1 MVFLTLVQS
10 TISLYLFDIRGEEA
24 LSRRFDRVSVLVLI
38 PGYVILN
45 VLLAWVAAV
54 QPCHLIAPILV

>member
-24 LSRRFDRVSVLVLI
+24 LSRRFDRVSILVLI

-54 QPCHLIAPILV
+54 